1 MLYLLWNSKWFDGL
15 ESACGPPV
23 GKHTQII
30 CLLDIGHTIYIVIII
45 KCCLRS
51 YEMVCGHARSL
62 PLICIT
68 SGGVFAH
75 GGGGAFLLVI
85 LKVDS
90 VLYKEKM
97 RL

>member
-1 MLYLLWNSKWFDGL
+1 
-15 ESACGPPV
+15 
-23 GKHTQII
+23 
-30 CLLDIGHTIYIVIII
+30 
-45 KCCLRS
+45 
-51 YEMVCGHARSL
+51 MVCGHARSL

-97 RL
+97 RLWIINH